1 MHALAL
7 VITAVALLAF
17 TALPVSVHAEQQTER
32 TVLLYLCGSDL
43 ETQHEMAT
51 YNLKQILRA
60 DFSQNDRVKV
70 VVMTG
75 GSDKWHLE
83 RDALADPQADADQ
96 QPQEISG
103 EYNQIWE
110 ARGADALDEQGGPDP
125 NAGKLVLLDGDG
137 ITGAEGTA
145 VAAKD
150 KLMSD
155 PQTLKA
161 FINNGVE
168 NFPAKKYDLILWD
181 HGGGPAGMQ
190 AAVTA
195 ARLGHTP
202 VLIEKSDSL
211 GGQLKIA
218 CVPPRKYPIEYETDN
233 LMKELQRYDV
243 DVRLNTAVTLD
254 LIRELAPDAV
264 IAATGSVPAV
274 PPIKGVE
281 NAVQSWDILDG
292 SSKLP
297 EEQNVVMIG
306 GGIVAC
312 ETAHMIAK
320 EGRCKVTILEM
331 LPSIANG
338 LESTHLGDL
347 MVEFAELGVEAIT
360 NARVLDIRE
369 GEVEYAVGDETK
381 TIKCDTSVLA
391 TGQRAE
397 GRNLIDEIK
406 ADGFRVIIAGD
417 AIRPRKIMDAVREG
431 NFAAYQL

>member
-1 MHALAL
+1 M
-7 VITAVALLAF
+7 
-17 TALPVSVHAEQQTER
+17 
-32 TVLLYLCGSDL
+32 
-43 ETQHEMAT
+43 
-51 YNLKQILRA
+51 
-60 DFSQNDRVKV
+60 
-70 VVMTG
+70 
-75 GSDKWHLE
+75 
-83 RDALADPQADADQ
+83 
-96 QPQEISG
+96 
-103 EYNQIWE
+103 
-110 ARGADALDEQGGPDP
+110 DEQGGPDP